1 MNANPSQRQPEVDI
15 AFINAKTRL
24 AITLAIGG
32 MLSLVVGMVV
42 ILLGAS
48 ATDAASFHIG
58 GMEISATG
66 IGAVIMATSVMWA
79 YFAYK
84 IRPTYSS
91 SHRVTHKVASDGSEE
106 FHHEMDTTQVFQADE
121 ISRAIKGKRDDG

>member
-1 MNANPSQRQPEVDI
+1 MNPNASQRQPEVDI

-32 MLSLVVGMVV
+32 MLSLVIGMVV
-42 ILLGAS
+42 ILFGAS
-48 ATDAASFHIG
+48 SPDTASFQIG
-58 GMEISATG
+58 GLEVSATG

-79 YFAYK
+79 FFAYK

-91 SHRVTHKVASDGSEE
+91 SHRVTHKVSQDGSEE
-106 FHHEMDTTQVFQADE
+106 FHHEMDTTQVFQPDE
-121 ISRAIKGKRDDG
+121 ISNTIKNKSNES